1 MRRGNVTKDE
11 IVEDIRTK
19 ILDEKLEQGQSLV
32 EREMCATYRVSR
44 TPMREILWK
53 LVSDGVVEH
62 RPSYGFSVRKL
73 NWEQIFEIF
82 ETREAIEGMAA
93 RLACQRSE
101 SGLIDQLKSLKAELE
116 EIDIDRDPKTGGSIG
131 RKMHKLIIDGA
142 SNKLLGDFYK
152 KIEYLAKLTT
162 NISTRS
168 PGIET
173 ESKKYHLAV
182 MQAIIDGDAEKS
194 ELYMREH
201 LRLTCRKIIEKFYPQ
216 VFSTRSS
223 VEAE

>member
-1 MRRGNVTKDE
+1 MTKDE
-11 IVEDIRTK
+11 IAQDIRQK

-32 EREMCATYRVSR
+32 EREMCTIYRISR

-62 RPSYGFSVRKL
+62 RPSHGFYVRKL

-101 SGLIDQLKSLKAELE
+101 KWLADQLERLRAELE
-116 EIDIDRDPKTGGSIG
+116 QVDIEQDPKTGGSIG
-131 RKMHKLIIDGA
+131 RKMHKLIINGA
-142 SNKLLGDFYK
+142 SNRLLGDFYT

-173 ESKKYHLAV
+173 ESKKYHLAI
-182 MQAIIDGDAEKS
+182 MQAIIDGDPEKS
-194 ELYMREH
+194 ERYMREH

-216 VFSTRSS
+216 VFSTLGS
-223 VEAE
+223 VEVE